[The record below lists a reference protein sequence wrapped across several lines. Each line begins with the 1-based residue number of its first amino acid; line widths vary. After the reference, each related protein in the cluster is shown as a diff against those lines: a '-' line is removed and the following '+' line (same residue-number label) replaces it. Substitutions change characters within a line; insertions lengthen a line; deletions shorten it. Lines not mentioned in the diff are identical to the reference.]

1 MRTGES
7 RGPVVLADC
16 MYPILSL
23 TMVIQALEEKL
34 ERVMR
39 MQATIVK
46 NQKAILE
53 KKDYMQVR
61 TLLAPLFIR

>member
-1 MRTGES
+1 M
-7 RGPVVLADC
+7 ADP
-16 MYPILSL
+16 MYPILLL

-46 NQKAILE
+46 NQKAILD
-53 KKDYMQVR
+53 KKDYMQVC
-61 TLLAPLFIR
+61 TLLAPSFIR